1 MLFCIY
7 NKCGRNYRL
16 LERESAAMNRNIE
29 KWLENNPPR
38 IELTELEKNFEF
50 DRSFA
55 NKYVAYF
62 DNFNGDDI
70 YRVRE
75 YLPGEREGLPEYL
88 RDELDGYY
96 VILCRNYSKFGFNIL
111 GYSVR
116 DLDHIRSRFNLF
128 MRV

>member
-1 MLFCIY
+1 M
-7 NKCGRNYRL
+7 
-16 LERESAAMNRNIE
+16 EESYFFLKKGNDNMNRNVE
-29 KWLENNPPR
+29 EWLENNQPR

-55 NKYVAYF
+55 NKYVVYF
-62 DNFNGDDI
+62 DNFNGDDV

-75 YLPGEREGLPEYL
+75 YLPGEREGLPDYL

-96 VILCRNYSKFGFNIL
+96 VLLCRNYSKFGFNIL

-116 DLDHIRSRFNLF
+116 DLDHVRSRFNLF
-128 MRV
+128 MQVF